1 MLYLKDTM
9 IKVSNLKKTFIHKGQ
24 ELVAVDNINFSI
36 TQGEAVAFI
45 GPNGAGKSTTIKMLT
60 GILWPTSGEVSI
72 LGFSPQTD
80 RKAVVGKIGAVFGQ
94 RSNLLPNL
102 PAKDTLSLFGVMYGL
117 STKEIKER
125 IEYLEEILTIKPFR
139 DQPIRTLSLG
149 QRMRVEI
156 ACALIH
162 KPKILFLDEPSIGL
176 DIIAKQAL
184 REMLVYLKNEH
195 NMTIFLTS
203 HDVGDIE
210 AICDRTIIVNHG
222 RIVVDEP
229 TSELRRLI
237 EKERRIRLTG
247 THIPDIQ
254 MNGVTRSTEVGAVI
268 FSVDTLTVDVTDVLK
283 KVLDAGYSGEV
294 EVLAPS
300 LEDVLV
306 KLYKE

>member
-1 MLYLKDTM
+1 M
-9 IKVSNLKKTFIHKGQ
+9 IEVKNLNKIFKHKGKD
-24 ELVAVDNINFSI
+24 VFAVENISFTI
-36 TQGEAVAFI
+36 AQGEAVAFI

-72 LGFSPQTD
+72 LGLSPQKD
-80 RKAVVGKIGAVFGQ
+80 RKKVVAQIGAVFGQ

-102 PAKDTLSLFGVMYGL
+102 PAEDTLKLFGVMYSL
-117 STKEIKER
+117 SKNEIKER
-125 IEYLEEILTIKPFR
+125 IAYLEETLDITPFR
-139 DQPIRTLSLG
+139 GQAIRTLSLG

-162 KPKILFLDEPSIGL
+162 NPKILFLDEPSIGL
-176 DIIAKQAL
+176 DIIAKQNLRETLLAL
-184 REMLVYLKNEH
+184 RAKH

-222 RIVVDEP
+222 KIVVDEP
-229 TSELRRLI
+229 TSELHKLI
-237 EKERRIRLTG
+237 DTEKR
-247 THIPDIQ
+247 
-254 MNGVTRSTEVGAVI
+254 
-268 FSVDTLTVDVTDVLK
+268 
-283 KVLDAGYSGEV
+283 V
-294 EVLAPS
+294 EVRGPS